1 MSGGYS
7 LVAALR
13 LLIMVASLVAE
24 HGLLGHGLQ
33 WLWNMGSIAAI
44 PGVWSIISIVVVH
57 GLVVSPAGGIFSDQ
71 RPNQCPEA

>member
-13 LLIMVASLVAE
+13 LLIMVASLVTE

-57 GLVVSPAGGIFSDQ
+57 GLVVSPACRIFSDQ